1 MKIKFFIS
9 ISIVLCFCFV
19 STYIPQSNSDEPNP
33 LFYISLLSPNT
44 NPARNQWA
52 ALMEEQLQKIGIGI
66 AFHESTGWGN
76 IMPRVWAYPVGNEG
90 YYDYI
95 PIYEEGGYEVFMIQP
110 VLFLLETICTNTVIL
125 LLMKN

>member
-1 MKIKFFIS
+1 M
-9 ISIVLCFCFV
+9 
-19 STYIPQSNSDEPNP
+19 
-33 LFYISLLSPNT
+33 LSPNT

-95 PIYEEGGYEVFMIQP
+95 QVFMIQP